1 MYRPFVLRCR
11 NRGAADIG
19 VTGEGL
25 AVDVMEARLILVVE
39 ILARVGDAGGS
50 GKGDWARGVVECERC
65 SSKSKSRGVIGL
77 GIPGT

>member
-25 AVDVMEARLILVVE
+25 AVDVMEARLSLVVE
-39 ILARVGDAGGS
+39 MLARVGDAGGS
-50 GKGDWARGVVECERC
+50 GKGD
-65 SSKSKSRGVIGL
+65 
-77 GIPGT
+77 